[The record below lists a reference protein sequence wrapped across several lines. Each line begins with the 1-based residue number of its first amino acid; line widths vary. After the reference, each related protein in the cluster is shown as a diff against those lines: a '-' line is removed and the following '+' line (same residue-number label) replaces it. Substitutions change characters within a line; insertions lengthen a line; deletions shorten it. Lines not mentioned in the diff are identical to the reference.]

1 MALGTRVARPDH
13 RRAYI
18 SRPMRLR
25 PLLIA
30 PLATAAVVASIAG
43 CGGSSSTVAT
53 VTPNHV
59 SEVKGCKA
67 VAAASP
73 KPATEGKP
81 DPLVKKGQKATATVK
96 TSCGSFDIALDTTS
110 APVTANAFANLA
122 KDGVYDGTDF
132 HRVVTDFVIQ
142 GGNQQLTGPDN
153 ASFTAVEAPP
163 QDFVYK
169 RGVVAMGKAQLDPI
183 GASTGE
189 FFVVTAPAQASL
201 QPDYAVIGKIS
212 SGMATVNRIASLAD
226 PSLGKSGGEP
236 VQPVLIDSVTIH

>member
-1 MALGTRVARPDH
+1 
-13 RRAYI
+13 
-18 SRPMRLR
+18 MRLR
-25 PLLIA
+25 SLPIA
-30 PLATAAVVASIAG
+30 ALAVAAATIPIAG

-67 VAAASP
+67 VTAP
-73 KPATEGKP
+73 TPEPATEGKP
-81 DPLVKKGQKATATVK
+81 APLVKKGQKATATVK
-96 TSCGSFDIALDTTS
+96 TSCGSFDIALDTTN

-132 HRVVTDFVIQ
+132 HRVVKDFVIQ
-142 GGNQQLTGPDN
+142 GGNEHVTGPKN

-169 RGVVAMGKAQLDPI
+169 RGDVAMSKAQLDPI
-183 GASTGE
+183 GASTGD
-189 FFVVTAPAQASL
+189 FFVVTAPAQAAL
-201 QPDYAVIGKIS
+201 QPDYAVIGKVS

-226 PSLGKSGGEP
+226 PSLGKAGGQP
-236 VQPVLIDSVTIH
+236 IQPVLIDSVTIH